1 MKNKLSKKNYISE
14 DEGAGLAAPI
24 VDLVS
29 SSLII
34 LIALWFIYE
43 SVNLKVPDQNLL
55 TAPALLPIIT
65 SITLIMMLLIIF
77 YKSIKNLNINES
89 NNLFKTINNKK
100 NLISP
105 IILFFYI
112 FALTN
117 YNFTYEIYILTFE
130 LIIGPFLIFTIIL
143 LTLLLY
149 IYWKQK
155 IYTCLLVSSIWSLFL
170 SITFVNF
177 FNIPLPGS

>member
-43 SVNLKVPDQNLL
+43 SVNLKVPDENLL

-89 NNLFKTINNKK
+89 NNLFKTISYKK

-155 IYTCLLVSSIWSLFL
+155 IYTCLLVSSMWSLFL

>member
-1 MKNKLSKKNYISE
+1 MKSKLSKKNYMSE

-89 NNLFKTINNKK
+89 NNLFKTISYKK

>member
-89 NNLFKTINNKK
+89 NNLFKTISYKK

-105 IILFFYI
+105 IMLFFYI

>member
-43 SVNLKVPDQNLL
+43 SVNLKVPDENLL

-89 NNLFKTINNKK
+89 NNLFKTISYKK

>member
-89 NNLFKTINNKK
+89 NNLFKTISYKK

>member
-24 VDLVS
+24 VDLIS
-29 SSLII
+29 STLII

-89 NNLFKTINNKK
+89 NNLFKTISYKK

>member
-14 DEGAGLAAPI
+14 DEGAGLTAPI

-89 NNLFKTINNKK
+89 NNLFKTISYKK

>member
-1 MKNKLSKKNYISE
+1 MKNKLSKKNYMSE

-89 NNLFKTINNKK
+89 NNLFKTISYKK

>member
-24 VDLVS
+24 IDLIS
-29 SSLII
+29 SSIII
-34 LIALWFIYE
+34 LISLWLIYE
-43 SVNLKVPDQNLL
+43 STKLKIPDNNLL
-55 TAPALLPIIT
+55 TAPALLPIT
-65 SITLIMMLLIIF
+65 TCITLIIMLSIIF
-77 YKSIKNLNINES
+77 YKSIKNLKINE
-89 NNLFKTINNKK
+89 INNHIRTNSYLK
-100 NLISP
+100 NLIAP
-105 IILFFYI
+105 LILFFYI

-117 YNFTYEIYILTFE
+117 YNFIYEIYFLNLE
-130 LIIGPFLIFTIIL
+130 LVIGPFLIFTIIL
-143 LTLLLY
+143 LTLLLF

-155 IYTCLLVSSIWSLFL
+155 IYSCLLVSFIWSLFL

>member
-1 MKNKLSKKNYISE
+1 MKDKLSKKNYISE

-89 NNLFKTINNKK
+89 NNLFKTISYKK

>member
-29 SSLII
+29 STLII

-89 NNLFKTINNKK
+89 NNLFKTISYKK

>member
-89 NNLFKTINNKK
+89 NNLFKTISYKK

-130 LIIGPFLIFTIIL
+130 LIIGPFLIFTIIS

>member
-1 MKNKLSKKNYISE
+1 MKDKLSKKNYVSE

-24 VDLVS
+24 IDLIS
-29 SSLII
+29 SSFII
-34 LIALWFIYE
+34 LTALWLIYE
-43 SVNLKVPDQNLL
+43 SIKLKVPDQNLL

-65 SITLIMMLLIIF
+65 SITLIMMLSIIF
-77 YKSIKNLNINES
+77 YKSIKNLKMTEV
-89 NNLFKTINNKK
+89 NNLFKTIGYKK
-100 NLISP
+100 NLITP
-105 IILFFYI
+105 VILFFYI

-117 YNFTYEIYILTFE
+117 YNFAYEIYFLTFE
-130 LIIGPFLIFTIIL
+130 LTIGPFLIFTIIL
-143 LTLLLY
+143 LTLLLF

-155 IYTCLLVSSIWSLFL
+155 IYTCLLVSFIWSLFL

>member
-43 SVNLKVPDQNLL
+43 SVNLKVPDENLL

-89 NNLFKTINNKK
+89 NNLFKTMSYKK
-100 NLISP
+100 KLISP

>member
-43 SVNLKVPDQNLL
+43 SVNLKVPDENLL

-89 NNLFKTINNKK
+89 NNLFKTISYKK

-105 IILFFYI
+105 IMLFFYI

>member
-89 NNLFKTINNKK
+89 NNLFKTISYKK

-117 YNFTYEIYILTFE
+117 YNFTYEIYILSFE